1 MNNRGESFSLYA
13 NNDSLFDKLRL
24 VVDYEDGLRNL
35 ERVATIV
42 ESADMPTLE
51 LNDSDTSTSE
61 YEIDVEDYST
71 EFTRL
76 SIRLNSVDHDGVL
89 WPSQWHIWQEYNEEE
104 LKWIDIDQEG
114 DSLDYL
120 TIPVSD
126 DVPGYRA
133 RLGYTD
139 LAGNDY
145 QFYVIPEISPRLCMS
160 DSFKPQLVLRL
171 IRSLRVLLIKL
182 ILEIYMRIRIG

>member
-1 MNNRGESFSLYA
+1 MNDDPDGLYELTSAYNYSWYGSLGDQPYTETFPLGDEVYRGESFSFLYA
-13 NNDSLFDKLRL
+13 NNETLLFDKLRL

-89 WPSQWHIWQEYNEEE
+89 WPSQWHICRNTM
-104 LKWIDIDQEG
+104 KK
-114 DSLDYL
+114 
-120 TIPVSD
+120 
-126 DVPGYRA
+126 
-133 RLGYTD
+133 
-139 LAGNDY
+139 N
-145 QFYVIPEISPRLCMS
+145 
-160 DSFKPQLVLRL
+160 
-171 IRSLRVLLIKL
+171 
-182 ILEIYMRIRIG
+182 